1 MRKPDITQPPSPIAR
16 ALLAF
21 GATIHSYDL
30 FPTVVPEAA
39 AFATSDP
46 YAFSIA
52 TCLDRGTKADIIWTI
67 PFDMRSAL
75 GHLDPVRISTMSISQ
90 LGELFRR
97 LPRRPRYVNDAPRT
111 VTELT
116 RIVVQK
122 CGGDAS
128 RIWIGKSASQVKRT
142 FISIYGV
149 GPGIA
154 NMAVLLIERAFP
166 VRFNDVDRPSMDIK
180 PDVHTMRVLYR
191 LGAPEMEAENA
202 AIIAARR
209 LNPSYP
215 GELDAPLWLIGRRW
229 CDRWTP
235 RCTTCPVT
243 KVCEKRLNGDH
254 LRAHIDLSSETE
266 PAEWWVRS
274 QRPTD
279 SGVPK

>member
-1 MRKPDITQPPSPIAR
+1 MQRPDITQPPSPIAR
-16 ALLAF
+16 ALLAY
-21 GATIHSYDL
+21 GATIQSYEL

-67 PFDMRSAL
+67 PYDMRSAL
-75 GHLDPVRISTMSISQ
+75 GHLDPVRISTMAISE
-90 LGELFRR
+90 LGDLFAR

-116 RIVVQK
+116 RIVVWR

-128 RIWIGKSASQVKRT
+128 KMWTGGSASQVKRT
-142 FISIYGV
+142 FLSIYGV

-166 VRFNDVDRPSMDIK
+166 VRFDDQDRPRMDIK
-180 PDVHTMRVLYR
+180 PDYHTMRVLYR
-191 LGAPEMEAENA
+191 LGASEVEAENA
-202 AIIAARR
+202 AITAARR

-229 CDRWTP
+229 CDRWAP
-235 RCTTCPVT
+235 RCATCPVT
-243 KVCEKRLNGDH
+243 SVCEKRLN
-254 LRAHIDLSSETE
+254 
-266 PAEWWVRS
+266 
-274 QRPTD
+274 
-279 SGVPK
+279 